1 MTKPWLSLSIVV
13 GLVFM
18 LASPVLAGFQEGVDG
33 YNRGD
38 YATALKEFRPLAEQG
53 DGLNPSVGRDFRIVC
68 TELFPP
74 KMWICASNF

>member
-1 MTKPWLSLSIVV
+1 MSSYQK
-13 GLVFM
+13 
-18 LASPVLAGFQEGVDG
+18 GFGA
-33 YNRGD
+33 YKRGD
-38 YATALKEFRPLAEQG
+38 YDTAMTEWRPLAERG